1 MFRCSGSSTAIT
13 FQQFVNVMS
22 GRRTNSFT
30 CAVHWRDR
38 QVWAGQDWHLAPPPS
53 CLGTINSYVSQEL
66 LTDPRDR

>member
-1 MFRCSGSSTAIT
+1 MVRYSSTTSAIT

-22 GRRTNSFT
+22 GKRSSSFT

-38 QVWAGQDWHLAPPPS
+38 EVRTGLDWHLAPPPS
-53 CLGTINSYVSQEL
+53 CLGTINSCVSQEL